1 MRKWAWALIG
11 AAAMSPG
18 AQGAAQ
24 PGQSGPEQPT
34 ITVEGRSRD
43 QQINGLIASL
53 PPAPGNGYIVRFEHE
68 ACPAILGVPPA
79 LRAQV
84 TARMRTVATAAGVPI
99 GSATCRPNI
108 VILVTTDKRR
118 LIAELERHY
127 PYYLGALSRRQVAR
141 LAGSPDPSA
150 LWHMRGTVDADGR
163 PLVDNEDEFVIQRT
177 TRAGS
182 RLRDLAHPEY
192 VGSVLVLEARAVI
205 GLTTTQLADYAAM
218 RTLSGAD
225 PARLPDRSVSTILT
239 LLDVPAGGDV
249 PVTLTSWDLAFLQ
262 SLYAS
267 DGGHPAPSQRSE
279 IRSEMRSRTQER
291 PVDRPENH

>member
-1 MRKWAWALIG
+1 MRKWAWTVLG
-11 AAAMSPG
+11 AAAILAG
-18 AQGAAQ
+18 GRGTAQQ
-24 PGQSGPEQPT
+24 GQSGPEQPT
-34 ITVEGRSRD
+34 IVVEGRDRD
-43 QQINGLIASL
+43 QQINGLVDSL
-53 PPAPGNGYIVRFEHE
+53 PPAPANGSIARFEHE

-79 LRAQV
+79 QRAQV
-84 TARMRTVATAAGVPI
+84 AGRMRAVGAAAGVPM

-108 VILVTTDKRR
+108 VILVTADKRR

-127 PYYLGALSRRQVAR
+127 PHYLGALSRRQIAR
-141 LAGSPDPSA
+141 LARSPAPSA

-182 RLRDLAHPEY
+182 RLRELAHPEY
-192 VGSVLVLEARAVI
+192 VGSVLVVEGRALN

-218 RTLSGAD
+218 RTLTGAD

-239 LLDVPAGGDV
+239 LLDASGGRDV
-249 PVTLTSWDLAFLQ
+249 PIALTSWDLAFLQ

-267 DGGHPAPSQRSE
+267 DGGHPASSQRSE
-279 IRSEMRSRTQER
+279 IQSGMRRAL
-291 PVDRPENH
+291 DRPADRRENH